1 MLLQSPEIDNLTFIL
16 PITRQNRQIAKQFA
30 IGQATKEK
38 AEQVWLNTLAVLV
51 VNNYL
56 TMLGIDTDLAK
67 SDSWNRVMQITSNVA
82 DLEIVGVGK
91 LECRPI
97 KNSDSNCFIPPEV
110 KELRIG
116 YLVIKIDDSYKKATI
131 MGFVPQ
137 VATAELAINSLNP
150 PEMLID
156 RIHELKESRAAN
168 SMVHLNRWLDN
179 VFEAGWQTV
188 ESLLTPERLTP
199 AFGFRRVEL
208 LELNILESRL
218 KDNRVSRAK
227 LIDLGIQFGER
238 QVVLL
243 LEINIESDGNIGV
256 TVQVH
261 PAAPNIYLPK
271 KLELKVLEK
280 KDVVFMEAQARS
292 KDNYIQLQFSGQTEE
307 TFIVEIILDDIK
319 FSEHFKL

>member
-1 MLLQSPEIDNLTFIL
+1 MLLRSPEIEHLTFTL

-30 IGQATKEK
+30 TQQATKEK
-38 AEQVWLNTLAVLV
+38 AEQVWLNTIAVLV

-97 KNSDSNCFIPPEV
+97 KKSDSNCFIPPEV

-137 VATAELAINSLNP
+137 VATAELAVNSLNP

-156 RIHELKESRAAN
+156 RIHELKSAVN
-168 SMVHLNRWLDN
+168 SMVYLNRWLDN

-199 AFGFRRVEL
+199 AFGFRQVEL

-243 LEINIESDGNIGV
+243 LEINTESDGNIGV

-261 PAAPNIYLPK
+261 PDAPNIYLPK

-280 KDVVFMEAQARS
+280 KRYSFYVGS
-292 KDNYIQLQFSGQTEE
+292 S
-307 TFIVEIILDDIK
+307 
-319 FSEHFKL
+319 